1 MNPGSLLVDFW
12 PWRSLHCLNALVEI
26 VMLVYHERKKEEM
39 WLSGL
44 YDQL

>member
-12 PWRSLHCLNALVEI
+12 PWRSLQCLNALVEI